1 MNFQLIFDEK
11 NQIDKKE
18 ENWIYPTKESIF
30 VIVQLLQLR
39 LTPNSVYFWAQ
50 KTVLFSSVDKRRG
63 GRWCC
68 VLDSAAFIK
77 RVKKAAMPTETVL
90 IRENFFAHRT
100 KSTKTSCILGT
111 PLTSQTLLYT
121 RLCWHTRTDWNA
133 AVLMLHTLSIQ
144 FHVHQWLLT
153 LLTNDSEMRF
163 VP

>member
-1 MNFQLIFDEK
+1 MFLLVNNRPIQSAD
-11 NQIDKKE
+11 
-18 ENWIYPTKESIF
+18 SIGF
-30 VIVQLLQLR
+30 WPIVSVSADSQ
-39 LTPNSVYFWAQ
+39 NSTIGRPLWFSNTVPILFTFELFW
-50 KTVLFSSVDKRRG
+50 VLFSGLDKRRG

-68 VLDSAAFIK
+68 VSVFIK

-133 AVLMLHTLSIQ
+133 AVPLHTLSIQ

-153 LLTNDSEMRF
+153 LFTNGSEMRF